1 METLTSKVVHQAL
14 FHWAKLQPE
23 QPFLLAEPALNYG
36 QTANYVCNLAQ
47 ALGHVERVAIWM
59 DKSNHLVVAILAS
72 LTAGASYVP
81 IDSKQPLTRLQLIVT
96 DANVDT
102 IIVDEAHYLV
112 LLPLLDH
119 LPQLKVIVIAC
130 SVYEE
135 CAKEGFDW
143 FSASRSASHYT
154 PYNWHNTE
162 LAAIL
167 FTSGSTG
174 KPKGVQLT
182 VDNLQHFVHWSTC
195 NLVLSRKDRFLNLAS
210 FNFDLSTF
218 DLFVSL
224 AVGASLY
231 VATDDAA
238 KQPMQ
243 LVSVLSAQ
251 QITVMY
257 TVPSLLNLMN
267 RIGLWQQA
275 EPVALRHVIFAG
287 EAMPKPCLQAL
298 GKALPEATLH
308 NFYGPTETNVCLA
321 YQVNSSDFHSDD
333 PVPIGLPIGDTV
345 AWLIDE
351 DGMLIDS
358 IEGATGEL
366 IIQGRCVTLG
376 YCDPAQAKASH
387 AQQIHATGDI
397 ARFAG
402 GQYYYHGR
410 RDRMVKIAGFRVEL
424 GEIEACLQ
432 RHSAIT
438 EVAVSY
444 CAQTAR
450 LIATYVT
457 KEIGVKLGAIELK
470 SYCSVFLPVYMI
482 PHKFTVVR
490 ELPKN
495 ANGKVDYPTLAKVN
509 D

>member
-1 METLTSKVVHQAL
+1 MDKLTSKTLHRAL
-14 FHWAKLQPE
+14 FYWAQLQPQ

-36 QTANYVCNLAQ
+36 QTVNYVCNLAQ
-47 ALGHVERVAIWM
+47 TLGQVERVAIWM
-59 DKSNHLVVAILAS
+59 DKSNHFAVAILAC

-81 IDSKQPLTRLQLIVT
+81 IDSKQPLTRLKLIVD

-102 IIVDEAHYLV
+102 IIVDDAHYQM
-112 LLPLLDH
+112 LLPLLSH
-119 LPQLKVIVIAC
+119 LPELKVVVITDTA
-130 SVYEE
+130 
-135 CAKEGFDW
+135 AQLGFDW
-143 FSASRSASHYT
+143 CSAI
-154 PYNWHNTE
+154 NTELNYEHKDRQNNE

-182 VDNLQHFVHWSTC
+182 VDNLQHFVNWSAK
-195 NLVLSRKDRFLNLAS
+195 NLALSSQDRFLNLAS

-231 VATDDAA
+231 VASDDAA
-238 KQPMQ
+238 KQPLQ
-243 LVSVLSAQ
+243 LVSVLNGQ

-275 EPVALRHVIFAG
+275 EPVKLRHVIFAG

-298 GKALPEATLH
+298 AKVLPNTDLH

-321 YQVNSSDFHSDD
+321 YQVTSSDLITDQ

-351 DGMLIDS
+351 DGMLIES
-358 IEGATGEL
+358 NEGAIGEL
-366 IIQGRCVTLG
+366 IIQGRCVTPG
-376 YCDPAQAKASH
+376 YCDQAQVKPSH
-387 AQQIHATGDI
+387 AQHIHATGDI
-397 ARFAG
+397 ARFSA

-432 RHSAIT
+432 RHPAIA
-438 EVAVSY
+438 EVAVNY
-444 CAQTAR
+444 CVQTAR

-457 KEIGVKLGAIELK
+457 QEARAKLGAIELK
-470 SYCSVFLPVYMI
+470 SYCSDFLPVYMI
-482 PHKFTVVR
+482 PNKFNSVS